1 MASNRNQSSIR
12 VEESDNRSNQSI
24 IDVGEIGSENL
35 RDKPLT
41 ISMLPQSERREGYS
55 LEL

>member
-1 MASNRNQSSIR
+1 VASNRNQSSIR